1 MLCMRSK
8 AKVVL
13 LPTADGV
20 HPWSMGMK
28 LEADAMKKLLDDAD
42 DTHTRR
48 CVWLQERWPVT
59 SRREVEFNLK
69 KVSRQDEG
77 SNLTC
82 RRIPL
87 SSLHSPLSIPYK
99 VQSMMN
105 KKYSF
110 RVSMVLS

>member
-1 MLCMRSK
+1 MLCMRS
-8 AKVVL
+8 KVVL

-28 LEADAMKKLLDDAD
+28 LEADAMKKLLD

-77 SNLTC
+77 SNLT
-82 RRIPL
+82 L
-87 SSLHSPLSIPYK
+87 STDPSLHPI
-99 VQSMMN
+99 QSTIN
-105 KKYSF
+105 DEQEVLF
-110 RVSMVLS
+110 VSCIYGALLRESTR